1 MSEDN
6 FQHDIPEEYTN
17 STFDFGFTAAD
28 ENELGSLL
36 GADAETAS
44 VDEILDI
51 QNKLAQILAM
61 NSTCDGA
68 NQVKEASEN
77 LMKAKMD
84 EIEKIVIP
92 LLVNL
97 RKNKQKDYLYWPGG
111 QREAQS
117 NLQIEKILNITR
129 A

>member
-111 QREAQS
+111 QREAQC
-117 NLQIEKILNITR
+117 NLQIEKILNITS